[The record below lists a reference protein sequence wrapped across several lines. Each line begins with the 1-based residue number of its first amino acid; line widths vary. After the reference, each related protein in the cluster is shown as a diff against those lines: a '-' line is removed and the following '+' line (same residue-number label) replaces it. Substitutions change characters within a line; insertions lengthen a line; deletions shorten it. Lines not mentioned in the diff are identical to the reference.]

1 MSTTNTDSI
10 IPRPGSPKQIKLE
23 RYPISALEQLALLY
37 PDTEIGTDV
46 QIFRHGEDS
55 IMIQEFLT
63 LRFGYWKKFST
74 EDLSDVFHILE
85 SSIIVNDRDDD
96 DCGEQ
101 FSYKI
106 PTTSYWKNI

>member
-10 IPRPGSPKQIKLE
+10 IPRTGPTKHIKLE

-46 QIFRHGEDS
+46 QISPYSNS

-74 EDLSDVFHILE
+74 EDLSDIFHILE